1 MRAIIVGGGKVG
13 GYLGRELTKEG
24 HAVTVVELS
33 KTKGQ
38 RLGDTSKVLVII
50 GDGTEVEVLN
60 KADAARTDWVVAVT
74 GKDEDNLVACQL
86 AKTLGA
92 KQVIAR
98 LNDPTNAPTFAALG
112 VPVVAVTDMIV
123 QVITR
128 EVQLEVEKLERVTL
142 LARGELS
149 LVEVDLPD
157 DIPVRQVS
165 EATLPP
171 KTVLVAL
178 LREDEVFI
186 PHGGTELR
194 PGDRVLAVTALP
206 EEDELRAAL
215 SEGSNQ

>member
-1 MRAIIVGGGKVG
+1 VRAIVIGGGKVG
-13 GYLGRELTKEG
+13 GYLGKALRKEG
-24 HAVTVVELS
+24 HTVTVVELS
-33 KTKGQ
+33 KAKGQ
-38 RLGDTSKVLVII
+38 RLGDTSSVLVII

-60 KADAARTDWVVAVT
+60 KADAARADWVVAVT

-92 KQVIAR
+92 KHVIAR

-112 VPVVAVTDMIV
+112 VTVVAVTDMIV
-123 QVITR
+123 QVISS

-149 LVEVDLPD
+149 LVEVDIPD
-157 DIPVRQVS
+157 DAPIRSVS
-165 EATLPP
+165 EASLPP

-178 LREDEVFI
+178 LRDDEVLI

-194 PGDRVLAVTALP
+194 PGDRVLAVTTLP
-206 EEDELRAAL
+206 EEDELVEAL
-215 SEGSNQ
+215 SAGSGQ

>member
-1 MRAIIVGGGKVG
+1 MRAIVIGGGKVG
-13 GYLGRELTKEG
+13 GYLGRELRKEG
-24 HAVTVVELS
+24 HTVTVVELNT
-33 KTKGQ
+33 TKAQ
-38 RLGDTSKVLVII
+38 RLADTSRALVII
-50 GDGTEVEVLN
+50 GDGTDVEALN
-60 KADAARTDWVVAVT
+60 KADAARADWVVAVT

-123 QVITR
+123 QVISR
-128 EVQLEVEKLERVTL
+128 EVQLEVERLERVTL

-149 LVEVDLPD
+149 LVEVDIPD
-157 DIPVRQVS
+157 EAPVRPVS

-178 LREDEVFI
+178 LREDEVLI

-194 PGDRVLAVTALP
+194 PGDRVLAVTTLP
-206 EEDELRAAL
+206 QEDELRNAL
-215 SEGSNQ
+215 STGPQK